1 MYVNETAILT
11 SDVNISSPTSCYITV
26 GLAELLNI
34 LLRGQGRAG
43 LLQLIVRTVKSTFSL
58 KADVPPLI
66 ASSSLYPPREKLFS
80 SFCSCRVLEIN
91 AVNFTPCEAEL
102 N

>member
-26 GLAELLNI
+26 GLAEL
-34 LLRGQGRAG
+34 RQYPPPGSG

-58 KADVPPLI
+58 KADVPPFI

-91 AVNFTPCEAEL
+91 AVNFAPCEAEL